1 MNERYQ
7 KEYLSKLCTVDE
19 VAKIIESGDYVAVP
33 PVQGEP
39 VQLCEAIA
47 NWLRSGDLRNMTITN
62 VWTLGKEN
70 PLFSEEF
77 HNQVEIDSTFIC
89 DAYHWTVGAGAG
101 HFVPANYTDVPRLF
115 TRG

>member
-19 VAKIIESGDYVAVP
+19 AAKIIESGDYVAVH

-39 VQLCEAIA
+39 VQLCETIA
-47 NWLRSGDLRNMTITN
+47 NQLRSGDLRNMTITN

-77 HNQVEIDSTFIC
+77 HNQVDGRC
-89 DAYHWTVGAGAG
+89 WC
-101 HFVPANYTDVPRLF
+101 
-115 TRG
+115 